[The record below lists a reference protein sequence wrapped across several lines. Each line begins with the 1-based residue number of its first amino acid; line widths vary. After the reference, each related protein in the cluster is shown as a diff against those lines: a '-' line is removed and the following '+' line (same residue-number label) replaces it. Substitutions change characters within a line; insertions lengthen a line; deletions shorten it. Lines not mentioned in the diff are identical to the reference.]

1 MNINKIQIEKE
12 CEKDFEEIDHLLIE
26 AFKDDINSDHQEN
39 ILVKKLRQ
47 SKSYINELTLV
58 AKIDKKIVGFIMF
71 TKAYVGNNLVLALAP
86 LAILPSFQNQKI
98 GTNLLN
104 YGHKKAKEM
113 NFTHSIVLGNPQY
126 YSRFGYQKASTL
138 NIKCPFNVDEKYFMV
153 KTLNKNNIEFNDYVV
168 YDEAFD

>member
-58 AKIDKKIVGFIMF
+58 AKIDKKNRWFY
-71 TKAYVGNNLVLALAP
+71 YVYKSL
-86 LAILPSFQNQKI
+86 
-98 GTNLLN
+98 
-104 YGHKKAKEM
+104 
-113 NFTHSIVLGNPQY
+113 
-126 YSRFGYQKASTL
+126 
-138 NIKCPFNVDEKYFMV
+138 CW
-153 KTLNKNNIEFNDYVV
+153 
-168 YDEAFD
+168 